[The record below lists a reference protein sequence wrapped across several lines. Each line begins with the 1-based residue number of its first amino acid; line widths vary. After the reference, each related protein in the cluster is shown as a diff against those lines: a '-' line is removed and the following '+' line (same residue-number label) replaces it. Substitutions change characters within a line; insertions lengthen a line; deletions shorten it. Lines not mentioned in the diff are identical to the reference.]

1 MEGRRRDFV
10 LISRSWKF
18 CVDNSPPPSVFSFL
32 FSEARKSTFDSTV
45 RLLGTSA
52 SYSLLIVSLPLANGT
67 DATLS
72 S

>member
-1 MEGRRRDFV
+1 MW
-10 LISRSWKF
+10 ITP
-18 CVDNSPPPSVFSFL
+18 PPPSVFSFL